1 MFVHCA
7 MNDDPFEGEGGR
19 GAQGVAN
26 SNFYYSITL
35 VNGATQVRGLGRI
48 RGSDFCGRATP

>member
-1 MFVHCA
+1 